1 MAAINL
7 FISKA
12 VCCKSILGFKTTT
25 TLVCIPQNLEIRGL
39 IRQSPIPVKL
49 CKKNI
54 HQQADKVAILLY
66 QIVNIQALKKSMNV
80 ALEEG
85 FVRLNSTILQSIVKD
100 YKIYLQWME
109 AVGILECD
117 PWYSKG
123 SYSKAYRLGLAYR
136 GRRIKNY
143 VISDNVLVK
152 KLQAGDID
160 LSSKAKYPKLYDDLM
175 DLEFEDFHA
184 AINDTTSKRMRII
197 AQNAVAEDI
206 KEEIRKK
213 GKNSKYKNLN
223 PKHLKMVKRGLVQ
236 EKINSWQNSLAKIN
250 EKQFYFKQDQT
261 SFRLHTSAV
270 SVKKELRKHLWI
282 NGQRLVACDIKNSQP
297 YLSASLFLNPK
308 KCIKLI
314 HPHLDKYKL
323 YMKPWVIQAIYQM
336 LKKFEKGDKLDST
349 LKYIEL
355 VTKGN
360 LYEFMADE
368 LGKLTSK
375 VWTREDA
382 KLELLKVLFF
392 PPKFK
397 NLKGRSIMM
406 NHFPEVLRFFSLL
419 NYGFKLTKAQKGTIM
434 GKSGPNILAILLQTM
449 ESEIVLNCICM
460 RISKEHPDIPLIT
473 LHDGIATTIGN
484 QYQVQQIMSVELE
497 KFVGKPPII
506 EIEWEKWGIGRYP

>member
-25 TLVCIPQNLEIRGL
+25 TLVYIPQNLEIRGL

-184 AINDTTSKRMRII
+184 AINDVTSKTMRII
-197 AQNAVAEDI
+197 AQKAVSEDI
-206 KEEIRKK
+206 KVEIRKK

-223 PKHLKMVKRGLVQ
+223 PKLLKIAKRRLCQ

-250 EKQFYFKQDQT
+250 VKQFYFKQDHT

-270 SVKKELRKHLWI
+270 SVKKELRKHLRI

-297 YLSASLFLNPK
+297 YFSIGFFLNPGK
-308 KCIKLI
+308 FKETIEHYIKYYQGTK
-314 HPHLDKYKL
+314 LDWAYH
-323 YMKPWVIQAIYQM
+323 AAHHM
-336 LKKFEKGDKLDST
+336 LGKFESNYLSDST
-349 LKYIEL
+349 RKYIEL
-355 VTKGN
+355 VSSGQF
-360 LYEFMADE
+360 YEFIARE
-368 LGKLTSK
+368 LQKLNGKTWS
-375 VWTREDA
+375 REEA
-382 KLELLKVLFF
+382 KKAVFDVLFC
-392 PPKFK
+392 PPRFK
-397 NLKGRSIMM
+397 KLPGRKVM
-406 NHFPEVLRFFSLL
+406 NKYFPEVLRFFTLI
-419 NYGFKLTKAQKGTIM
+419 NYGYTKTKSQSNGKIHQGNFLARVLQK
-434 GKSGPNILAILLQTM
+434 M
-449 ESEIVLNCICM
+449 ESQVVLDIICKQ
-460 RISKEHPDIPLIT
+460 IKSKLPEIPLIT
-473 LHDGIATTIGN
+473 LHDGITTTIGN